1 MHFDLPTLV
10 AMGSFVA
17 ASAGTV
23 LLIAWSQ
30 NRKIRALAIWGLAN
44 IVDALGILCL
54 GLGPALGQP
63 IFAVVA
69 SSLLVLAP
77 GPMWKA
83 ARTFEKKPAP
93 LALALIGPLVVVVA
107 SAIPGTRG
115 VAGFL
120 SLAAASFYLIAA
132 AAALWLGRREKLP
145 ARWPI
150 VILTGRQKCAIAHAC
165 REPCASPAR
174 DRPKRVPH
182 PASAGVIGRAT
193 ARPTGNSLRMLHDF
207 TVCMEGVQRRG
218 AAQRVMDVGLHF
230 LRRELWMEAGVRG
243 SVGPPRGWFSR
254 QRGGGTRPVAAWHA
268 GGESV
273 ISWEDCTAS
282 TVRA

>member
-23 LLIAWSQ
+23 LLVAWSQ

-182 PASAGVIGRAT
+182 RASVGVIGRAT
-193 ARPTGNSLRMLHDF
+193 ACPHLLLRMLQHC
-207 TVCMEGVQRRG
+207 TVCMEG
-218 AAQRVMDVGLHF
+218 AQRTDRCWFTRSRYSTGWGGLTGMVLSAPRFPVGL
-230 LRRELWMEAGVRG
+230 
-243 SVGPPRGWFSR
+243 
-254 QRGGGTRPVAAWHA
+254 
-268 GGESV
+268 
-273 ISWEDCTAS
+273 
-282 TVRA
+282 